1 MIIIADIL
9 LTNTIDE
16 SFVNVDDENN
26 DEHSSATELSTNT
39 CTRYR
44 YPCSETGT
52 LGLLDFAFFD
62 FLRIMLFV
70 GSRQLTDL

>member
-1 MIIIADIL
+1 MNLHTFFCFYCEHMIASEFVSSTITIADIL

-39 CTRYR
+39 CTGYR
-44 YPCSETGT
+44 
-52 LGLLDFAFFD
+52 
-62 FLRIMLFV
+62 
-70 GSRQLTDL
+70 

>member
-39 CTRYR
+39 CTR
-44 YPCSETGT
+44 
-52 LGLLDFAFFD
+52 
-62 FLRIMLFV
+62 I
-70 GSRQLTDL
+70 